1 MLKQI
6 SYLFVLLGLC
16 ACASDRVKTV
26 SGQNELYTEM
36 NDVAFGSHKEFKVGV
51 LLPLSGS
58 FAKQGNGLKNATMMA
73 LEDINDDSLVLQYYD
88 TKGTPEGASVAV
100 ENALN
105 QNVKLIIGPM
115 LSSSVQAVAPAAK
128 EQNVP
133 VIAFNSA
140 SEVLSD
146 GVYTMGLLLDEQVE
160 RIITYSAR
168 HGRSRFAL
176 LLPDNATG
184 IAVARA
190 AVKSAAANN
199 AVVTVIAFYRPGTT
213 DFSELLKQMT
223 NYRSRSA
230 QLERAKAQY
239 AAQAATGNREAAKMM
254 NSLNKLDSYGDLG
267 FDAVLIPDY
276 GATLKSAVAMFG
288 YYDVFS
294 PEVKFIGTSIWDN
307 TSLNKETTMRGS
319 WYPSLSRQN
328 SSYFVSKYS
337 ELFGERPSGLYS
349 FGYDAVALAA
359 AISRNG
365 TDSLDE
371 KITVRDGYLGI
382 NGVFRFFPNGYNQHS
397 LDIKEVRDSGNYIID
412 AAPRRFSED
421 MSFSGEENTAYYKPV
436 IYGKNANTA
445 ETLIFG
451 RVLPENT
458 TAFSTRTDG
467 LAPEHTAY

>member
-1 MLKQI
+1 MLKKI

-16 ACASDRVKTV
+16 ACASDKVRTV
-26 SGQNELYTEM
+26 SGQNELYTET
-36 NDVAFGSHKEFKVGV
+36 NEVEVSRREEFRVGV

-58 FAKQGNGLKNATMMA
+58 LAKQGNGLKNATMMA
-73 LEDINDDSLVLQYYD
+73 LEDINDSSLVLQYYD

-128 EQNVP
+128 ERNVP

-140 SEVLSD
+140 AEVLSD

-160 RIITYSAR
+160 RIIAYSVSR
-168 HGRSRFAL
+168 GRSRFAL
-176 LLPDNATG
+176 LLPDNGTG

-190 AVKSAAANN
+190 AVRSAAANN
-199 AVVTVIAFYRPGTT
+199 AAVTAIAFYKPGTT

-239 AAQAATGNREAAKMM
+239 AAQAAAGDRESVKMM
-254 NSLNKLDSYGDLG
+254 SKLNKLDTYGDLD

-294 PEVKFIGTSIWDN
+294 PDVKFIGTSVWDN
-307 TSLNKETTMRGS
+307 TALNKETTMRGS

-328 SSYFVSKYS
+328 SAYFVGKYS

-359 AISRNG
+359 AISRGG
-365 TDSLDE
+365 TDNLDE
-371 KITVRDGYLGI
+371 KITSRDGYLGI
-382 NGVFRFFPNGYNQHS
+382 NGVFRFFPNGHNQHS
-397 LDIKEVRDSGNYIID
+397 LDIKEVRDSGNYIVD
-412 AAPRRFSED
+412 AAPRRFSGDKDFPVEED
-421 MSFSGEENTAYYKPV
+421 IVYYKPA

-458 TAFSTRTDG
+458 VPVLSETDDD
-467 LAPEHTAY
+467 